1 MLIFNNLEKT
11 IYSSKPELAPFC
23 VKLTQEPNGRTNLL
37 LKPVWTNTAK
47 TRSNLYDANNK

>member
-47 TRSNLYDANNK
+47 TR